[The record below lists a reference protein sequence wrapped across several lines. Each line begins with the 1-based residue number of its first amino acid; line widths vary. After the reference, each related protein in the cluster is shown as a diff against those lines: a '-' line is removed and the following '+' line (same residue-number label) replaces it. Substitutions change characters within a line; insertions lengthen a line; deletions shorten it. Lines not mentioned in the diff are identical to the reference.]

1 MQQIHTEI
9 IAVDPVHPEPQVVE
23 RAAKLLRE
31 GEIVV
36 FPTETVYGLGAG
48 AFQTA
53 ALERIFA
60 AKGRPFN
67 DPLIVHIASEHDLEQ
82 VTPSLPEQARRLA
95 QVFWPGPLT
104 LILRRGPRVPGLVTA
119 GLETVTI
126 CMPPPPLAPAPLCA
140 RWLPGAAPRAHPLF
154 HVSPPTPPQVLAD
167 IS

>member
-1 MQQIHTEI
+1 MQQIQTEV
-9 IAVDPVHPEPQVVE
+9 IAVDPVHPEPQVIE

-36 FPTETVYGLGAG
+36 FPTETVYGLGAD

-95 QVFWPGPLT
+95 QVFWPRPLS
-104 LILRRGPRVPGLVTA
+104 LILRRDPRLPRLVTA
-119 GLETVTI
+119 AVHG
-126 CMPPPPLAPAPLCA
+126 
-140 RWLPGAAPRAHPLF
+140 
-154 HVSPPTPPQVLAD
+154 LAD
-167 IS
+167 ATSPERR

>member
-1 MQQIHTEI
+1 MQQIQTEV
-9 IAVDPVHPEPQVVE
+9 IAVDPVHPEPQVIE
-23 RAAKLLRE
+23 RAAKLLRG

-36 FPTETVYGLGAG
+36 FPTETVYGLGG
-48 AFQTA
+48 DAFQTA
-53 ALERIFA
+53 ALERIVA

-119 GLETVTI
+119 GLETGAI
-126 CMPPPPLAPAPLCA
+126 RMPRHPLALALILALGLPVSPPGAHPLLHVRPTTAPPPLA
-140 RWLPGAAPRAHPLF
+140 R
-154 HVSPPTPPQVLAD
+154 
-167 IS
+167 

>member
-1 MQQIHTEI
+1 MQHIHTEI

-23 RAAKLLRE
+23 RAAKLLCE

-67 DPLIVHIASEHDLEQ
+67 DPLIVHIADEHDLEH

-119 GLETVTI
+119 GLEEVAS
-126 CMPPPPLAPAPLCA
+126 CLPPPPVAPALPPA
-140 RWLPGAAPRAHPLF
+140 RGLP
-154 HVSPPTPPQVLAD
+154 
-167 IS
+167 

>member
-1 MQQIHTEI
+1 MQHIQTEV
-9 IAVDPVHPEPQVVE
+9 IALDPVHPEPQVIE

-67 DPLIVHIASEHDLEQ
+67 DPLIVHIASEQDLEQ

-119 GLETVTI
+119 GLWTGAI
-126 CMPPPPLAPAPLCA
+126 PLPRHPLAPPPRSALRSAGAPSRPPPP
-140 RWLPGAAPRAHPLF
+140 
-154 HVSPPTPPQVLAD
+154 
-167 IS
+167 

>member
-1 MQQIHTEI
+1 MQHIHTEI
-9 IAVDPVHPEPQVVE
+9 IAVDPVHPEPQVIE

-53 ALERIFA
+53 ALERIFV

-82 VTPSLPEQARRLA
+82 ATPSLPEQARRLA
-95 QVFWPGPLT
+95 QVFWPG
-104 LILRRGPRVPGLVTA
+104 RR
-119 GLETVTI
+119 
-126 CMPPPPLAPAPLCA
+126 
-140 RWLPGAAPRAHPLF
+140 
-154 HVSPPTPPQVLAD
+154 
-167 IS
+167 